1 MKNFG
6 ETIGYGAPA
15 GVVTA
20 LDLESAG
27 VKSWFDRMT
36 GSLYG
41 SYFGIDFNGVNVTE
55 LAAALTEV
63 NRNADTVIW
72 SRFTIRRALPQADKN
87 LLMKAIHG
95 IRLW

>member
-6 ETIGYGAPA
+6 ETIGYMAPL

-41 SYFGIDFNGVNVTE
+41 SYFGIEFNGVNTTE

-63 NRNADTVIW
+63 NRQSDELVW
-72 SRFTIRRALPQADKN
+72 SRFTIGRALPRPDGNA
-87 LLMKAIHG
+87 LMRKLHG
-95 IRLW
+95 VRLY